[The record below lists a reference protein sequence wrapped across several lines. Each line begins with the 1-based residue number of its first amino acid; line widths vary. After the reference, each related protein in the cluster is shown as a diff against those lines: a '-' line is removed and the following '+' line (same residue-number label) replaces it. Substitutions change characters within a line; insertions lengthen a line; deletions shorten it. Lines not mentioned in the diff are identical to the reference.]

1 MKILKI
7 PELNQRMHTDPIYM
21 IAESEQQYNQQ
32 LTRVALDIL
41 KHRKD
46 KPILLLSGPS
56 GSGKT
61 TSALRI
67 EQLLEGW
74 GCAAMVLSMDNYYL
88 PESETPQALNEH
100 GVIDYESP
108 YRLDI
113 PLLSDHLA
121 KLSRCEPIQLPVFN
135 FAKQCRET
143 GQTIQ
148 RKPDELVIL
157 EGIHALNPEVT
168 GSAGAFASCIYV
180 SVRTRLQGE
189 DGTLLHPSKIR
200 LMRRLMRD
208 RIFRGREPVDTFRL
222 FESVSRGEHQYI
234 MPFKH
239 RAAYEID
246 TFIDYEASVYR
257 SILLP
262 DLLQIADTYPD
273 YARYADIAA
282 FLQALEL
289 VPQELVPGISLV
301 REFIGGSTFH
311 Y

>member
-1 MKILKI
+1 MRKLEISM
-7 PELNQRMHTDPIYM
+7 LNQQMHTDPIYA
-21 IAESEQQYNQQ
+21 IAESEQRYTQQ
-32 LTRVALDIL
+32 LTRIALDIL
-41 KHRKD
+41 KHRKE

-88 PESETPQALNEH
+88 PESQTPQALNEH
-100 GVIDYESP
+100 GVVDYESP

-113 PLLSDHLA
+113 PLLNEHLER
-121 KLSRCEPIQLPVFN
+121 LSRCEPIHLPVFN
-135 FAKQCRET
+135 FAKQCREP
-143 GQTIQ
+143 GKTIQ
-148 RKPDELVIL
+148 RRPNELVIL
-157 EGIHALNPEVT
+157 EGIHALNPQVT
-168 GSAGAFASCIYV
+168 GNAGAFASCIYV
-180 SVRTRLQGE
+180 SVRTRLQAE
-189 DGTLLHPSKIR
+189 DGALLHPSKIR
-200 LMRRLMRD
+200 LMRRLIRD
-208 RIFRGREPVDTFRL
+208 RFFRGREPVDTFRL

-239 RAAYEID
+239 RAAYQID
-246 TFIDYEASVYR
+246 TLIDYEPSVYR

-262 DLLQIADTYPD
+262 DLLNIADTYPD
-273 YARYADIAA
+273 YAQYADIAA
-282 FLQALEL
+282 FLQALEP
-289 VPQELVPGISLV
+289 VPQDLVPGISLV